1 MTQLVCN
8 NVRLDLYDDV
18 SLQFVHENPL
28 FAFDKLSCERTTQ
41 FKLPSTPVNDS
52 VLALARIPAYKGVGM
67 RRKFDCM
74 LQDGVCVS
82 RGYLY
87 ISAYDGTDY
96 NAVFVTGELID
107 LQAIKNL
114 GKIADIITFTETE
127 TIGGTPVSPL
137 AAAGDIWR
145 NVAYK
150 KPLGQIVRPSI
161 DLGLLYDA
169 ICQRYNLRAES
180 LPAGAAGVRI
190 IPNKVNGA
198 NEPMPFKCTIIDDP
212 AQPSAQEPTT
222 NYNSLEYDGTLFEYE
237 DTIYEVTILSVT
249 QYYNIRQYKC
259 KTNLSLVM
267 PDNWANTAYIV
278 DLSQDGLTE
287 GAFYGN
293 RYFTKAV
300 NQPVVAH
307 GDPLRG
313 RTIEFAAGDCFSF
326 VDSRYFVNESQ
337 NIMGQV
343 IRDSGFVMAQD
354 PTFNTDY
361 SIVVKTEPQNG
372 DIARL
377 QDNLPDMT
385 FTELLKVI
393 AAISGRVLNYDDEN
407 GLTFEQL
414 NVATYQQKALGKL
427 TERGEVQR
435 TFADYAQNNI
445 VRFDD
450 ETADRLI
457 VDYTIDN
464 DNIAYEQD
472 LQVLPFSEGM
482 RDGDYIFI
490 PSEGEH
496 PYLSINNGGAYLG
509 RVALPQNAG
518 LQTLCT
524 ASTQFKPSAR
534 MSMYEYIKLA
544 AKTLLLI
551 DGSLYVWTKKEWSK
565 DVVKLTLARI

>member
-41 FKLPSTPVNDS
+41 FKLPSTPVNDR

-67 RRKFDCM
+67 RRKLDCV
-74 LQDGVCVS
+74 LQEGVCVS

-96 NAVFVTGELID
+96 NAVFVTGDLIG

-114 GKIADIITFTETE
+114 GKLEDIVSYNNVLTYGAGGHTPAAGVGFIWDIIF
-127 TIGGTPVSPL
+127 
-137 AAAGDIWR
+137 
-145 NVAYK
+145 YK
-150 KPLGQIVRPSI
+150 RPNDQTLRPSI
-161 DLGLLYDA
+161 ELASLYND
-169 ICQRYNLRAES
+169 ICTRYGITAQS
-180 LPAGAAGVRI
+180 MPAGASGVRI
-190 IPNKVNGA
+190 IPNEVKGLKEQTLTIKRIMTGAPAQGSNPQISTNTITVPELFVASLANISYRQEVGGNINVYTGRVAQLQVKQALTLKFPDDWDDDLFVGGFQNGGTYVIGEFQFYGERSFDEDGA
-198 NEPMPFKCTIIDDP
+198 VTGDSLAGRSVEIPLNSYLTIISKLD
-212 AQPSAQEPTT
+212 
-222 NYNSLEYDGTLFEYE
+222 YFKGT
-237 DTIYEVTILSVT
+237 
-249 QYYNIRQYKC
+249 
-259 KTNLSLVM
+259 
-267 PDNWANTAYIV
+267 
-278 DLSQDGLTE
+278 
-287 GAFYGN
+287 
-293 RYFTKAV
+293 
-300 NQPVVAH
+300 
-307 GDPLRG
+307 
-313 RTIEFAAGDCFSF
+313 
-326 VDSRYFVNESQ
+326 
-337 NIMGQV
+337 
-343 IRDSGFVMAQD
+343 DSGGS
-354 PTFNTDY
+354 PTQGWFYTSGGY
-361 SIVVKTEPQNG
+361 YELEISAIGSVEAGAYV
-372 DIARL
+372 RL

-393 AAISGRVLNYDDEN
+393 AAISGLVLNYDDEN

-414 NVATYQQKALGKL
+414 NVATYPQKALGKL

-496 PYLSINNGGAYLG
+496 PYLGINNGGAYLG
-509 RVALPQNAG
+509 RVALPQNTG

-524 ASTQFKPSAR
+524 ASTQFKLSAR
-534 MSMYEYIKLA
+534 MSMYEYTKLA
-544 AKTLLLI
+544 AKTLLLV